1 MPKIAKVKNLV
12 YKALVDK
19 PSTRSD
25 DFLLILEVL
34 SNYCTE
40 ELTLKSVMENH
51 KQLGIPS
58 FASIIRMRR
67 FIQVENPNLVD
78 EKAKAIR
85 ETEEGEYYEYAINNK
100 WWKEMLFM
108 RFNALVRMPPYIWR
122 CKS

>member
-1 MPKIAKVKNLV
+1 MPKLAKVKNLV

-51 KQLGIPS
+51 KELGIPS

-67 FIQVENPNLVD
+67 FIQVEQPELVD
-78 EKAKAIR
+78 EKASEIR
-85 ETEEGEYYEYAINNK
+85 ANEESEYYEYARNHISDK
-100 WWKEMLFM
+100 
-108 RFNALVRMPPYIWR
+108 
-122 CKS
+122 